1 MKKLFLLVLL
11 FTFAWTSLTMAAE
24 KGWFGFSL
32 KVAGEGF
39 FNPTVR
45 SITVESIAPHS
56 PASEQ
61 HIAVGDQIIQVEG
74 TEVSGRKAS
83 ELKPLM
89 QKQVGETIH
98 LRLRRPTS
106 ETYSVTLIAAKPPG

>member
-1 MKKLFLLVLL
+1 MKKLPLFVLL
-11 FTFAWTSLTMAAE
+11 LTFVWISVAMAAE
-24 KGWFGFSL
+24 KGWFGFGV

-39 FNPTVR
+39 FNPTVKF
-45 SITVESIAPHS
+45 ITVDSIAPHS

-61 HIAVGDQIIQVEG
+61 HLAVGDQIIQVEN
-74 TEVSGRKAS
+74 TEVPGHKAS

-98 LRLRRPTS
+98 LRLKRPAG
-106 ETYSVTLIAAKPPG
+106 ETYSVTLLAAKRPS